1 MNWFVIK
8 PRSWGKL
15 QTEYSGA
22 VKQIPTS
29 SHNQVAELSGKMRDI
44 IKLLNCINLKLN
56 EFYYKKYNEHSEF
69 ITSESLYYIS
79 DFEVVNGLIFLHGGN
94 TL

>member
-1 MNWFVIK
+1 MN
-8 PRSWGKL
+8 S
-15 QTEYSGA
+15 T
-22 VKQIPTS
+22 T
-29 SHNQVAELSGKMRDI
+29 
-44 IKLLNCINLKLN
+44 
-56 EFYYKKYNEHSEF
+56 KKYNEHSEF